1 MKTSG
6 KDVGIATTLVVILT
20 GAALSAGCVPH
31 ARLTAPAPGAPAT
44 ERLGAYERLS
54 SRARQDTIT
63 VATLWRLPVRRT
75 TDFIALGDG
84 SRVYHVEDLLDVV
97 PPDSPT
103 ARAAERSRRARKVSH
118 GWMGAVIAGSAV
130 GLGLAASGFA
140 SDEFDTGDGPPAYTW
155 VGVGLLVAGSLSWI
169 PQMYYARVANDEKVS
184 AFVTYNDSLRK
195 RLSLCVDGLRVID
208 CAATPAPTTIHRPRR
223 P

>member
-6 KDVGIATTLVVILT
+6 EDVGIATKLVVILT

-31 ARLTAPAPGAPAT
+31 ASLTAPAPGAPAT

-63 VATLWRLPVRRT
+63 VATLWRLPVRQT

-84 SRVYHVEDLLDVV
+84 SRVYHAEDLLAVV

-130 GLGLAASGFA
+130 GLGLSAAGFA
-140 SDEFDTGDGPPAYTW
+140 SDEFYAGDGPPAYTW

-208 CAATPAPTTIHRPRR
+208 CAAAPAPSAIRRPRR